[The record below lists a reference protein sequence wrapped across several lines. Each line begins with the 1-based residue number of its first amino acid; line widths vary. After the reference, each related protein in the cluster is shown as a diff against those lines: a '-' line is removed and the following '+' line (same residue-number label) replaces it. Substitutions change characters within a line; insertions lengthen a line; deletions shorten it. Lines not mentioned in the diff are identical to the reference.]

1 MQKRLAL
8 TAVALASLL
17 AACGG
22 GSDGGAD
29 PSARGALIEPSA
41 TVATLTAAQ
50 IDASTAASGLQALS
64 GKAKCDVR
72 IQSINFNTIG
82 PKGEATNSSGALLV
96 PAGACASQ
104 SFPLVAYDRGT
115 EVFKPRALAS
125 ATDAE
130 TFSMVAFFASQGY
143 AVVAPDY
150 LGFAKSAFSYH
161 PYLHAE
167 SEATTTV
174 DAIRAARNTAAAQGF
189 SLNGKVMVT
198 GYSQG
203 GHASMATHRAIER
216 DYASEINLVAGA
228 HLAGPYNLSGSFK
241 LNNAIAGYQ
250 YFVPFIVNSY
260 QKVYGNVYSN
270 VSQVYKTP
278 YSTYI
283 ENLLPSPTLTY
294 TTLVTTGQLP
304 GGPTVTPAAARDA
317 IFQPAFITDVATNN
331 SNGLYVDAQ
340 ANDLLAWNPRSRMLM
355 CGGSGDP
362 TVPPAVHMQVA
373 QAGFTARG
381 LVHVTSVD
389 VDPLIRAT
397 YGVGGAAPTDPTS
410 AAFATYYGSYHG
422 TYEPPFCYLQ
432 ARGLFDSAK

>member
-1 MQKRLAL
+1 MTRKLAL
-8 TAVALASLL
+8 TSVALASLL

-22 GSDGGAD
+22 GGDSTD
-29 PSARGALIEPSA
+29 PNARGTLIEPAA

-50 IDASTAASGLQALS
+50 IDASTSASGLQALA

-72 IQSINFNTIG
+72 IQSIYFKTVG
-82 PKGEATNSSGALLV
+82 PKGEDTDSSGALLV
-96 PAGACASQ
+96 PTGACAGQ
-104 SFPLVAYDRGT
+104 SYPLVAYDRGT
-115 EVFKPRALAS
+115 DVFKPRALAS
-125 ATDAE
+125 ATDGE
-130 TFSMVAFFASQGY
+130 TFSMIAFFASQGY

-150 LGFAKSAFSYH
+150 LGYARSTFAYH
-161 PYLHAE
+161 PYLHAD
-167 SEATTTV
+167 SEASTTI
-174 DAIRAARNTAAAQGF
+174 DAIRAARNAASAQGVAL
-189 SLNGKVMVT
+189 SGKVMLT

-203 GHASMATHRAIER
+203 GHSSMATHRAIER
-216 DYASEINLVAGA
+216 DNASEINVVAGA

-241 LNNAIAGYQ
+241 LNQAIAGYQ

-270 VSQVYKTP
+270 VSQVYKAP
-278 YSTYI
+278 YSSYI
-283 ENLLPSPTLTY
+283 ENLLPSPTLNF

-317 IFQPAFITDVATNN
+317 IFQPAFIADVAANAT
-331 SNGLYVDAQ
+331 NGLYVDAQ

-381 LVHVTSVD
+381 LANVTSVD
-389 VDPLIRAT
+389 VDPQIRAT

-422 TYEPPFCYLQ
+422 SYEPPFCYQQ
-432 ARGLFDSAK
+432 ARALFDSAK